1 MSSSFDRPLS
11 TYYFATA
18 LTKTEPSSANS
29 FSALESPCWMR
40 SIRRKASSLSM
51 IGFFSLFVVE
61 LLFIMSLMFLVVA
74 RNLPCFSEIKKSDHR
89 KSTKNQLFV
98 AIISYSK
105 IVQGEC
111 RTSSLLERYA
121 EPQPIL
127 FKDTANE
134 RHENLFSDNRVQPI
148 LFKDSANR
156 AQ

>member
-1 MSSSFDRPLS
+1 MF
-11 TYYFATA
+11 
-18 LTKTEPSSANS
+18 
-29 FSALESPCWMR
+29 
-40 SIRRKASSLSM
+40 
-51 IGFFSLFVVE
+51 
-61 LLFIMSLMFLVVA
+61 LMFLVVA

-127 FKDTANE
+127 FKDTEYGLDNPANN
-134 RHENLFSDNRVQPI
+134 H
-148 LFKDSANR
+148 KDELYDTYQYVAAKHNY
-156 AQ
+156 QDTT

>member
-1 MSSSFDRPLS
+1 MLS
-11 TYYFATA
+11 
-18 LTKTEPSSANS
+18 
-29 FSALESPCWMR
+29 
-40 SIRRKASSLSM
+40 
-51 IGFFSLFVVE
+51 
-61 LLFIMSLMFLVVA
+61 VA
-74 RNLPCFSEIKKSDHR
+74 RIVSLFSEIKKSDHR

-134 RHENLFSDNRVQPI
+134 RHENLFSDDRVHPI
-148 LFKDSANR
+148 LFKDTEYSLDNPTDNHECELYDTYQYVTAKHYYQESA
-156 AQ
+156 QK